1 MAVRLHMNLGIV
13 AESQRLPDSADTVVV
28 VEPNIGSTSRT
39 KGNLYLLVT
48 AAGGRKLRE
57 ATKIVAERIRDD
69 YYYDLSAGI
78 SVCLRKAVLA
88 ANKVL
93 LHSPERPTVGPGEPP
108 SVGLA
113 VAVVRGNELYVATLG
128 PAEAYLVRQARLLTL
143 PDPSPDS
150 GLPADDIDGPD
161 VWHGEIAA
169 GDCLILM
176 SPNVTRRI
184 GLGPIQDA
192 VMQLH
197 PQAAVEEIHRQFG
210 SGSLGSTGGDG
221 ILLVEAS
228 EVASTH
234 KVAPLKPV
242 WPGDSMAGA
251 PERSPI
257 PLADVVSGGVATV
270 HMSARHAQVAADGWL
285 RRGVYSI
292 FDRMPQRE
300 MSRGRVMPMIVRRER
315 QQRAAIAVVGLL
327 AIITLVGA
335 GMYLFSGAGLHDNI
349 DSQQKAQQAFAQAKS
364 DIAAVY
370 GKVPDLLSN
379 DPKKAGDYLT
389 DAFKQLKVAQDNG
402 YPDAQLV
409 DLQNQ
414 VTTGLNR
421 FYNVTTI
428 QPQVVASLGTDDL
441 TGAVLGPPAD
451 AAAFVLDKT
460 VGTVYRIS
468 LDTGAKLPVVEVGH
482 APTNGGSIVGNP
494 RLLATGG
501 SDVLVLDDFNSLW
514 RWRPA
519 DKTGRGS
526 LVKVNIPDNT
536 SWGNGARAIGTFVV
550 NPVIGQYNLYIVV
563 PNANQI
569 LKYPPALDG
578 SMYPKEGR
586 ANYLSVGQDLNS
598 VDDMYV
604 DGKIYLVDG
613 GKITQYELGQAGRGW
628 SVDLPPDTQ
637 AGLLRSL
644 APVYKRLTADNPA
657 DGVGTFYAYDS
668 TNRRV
673 VAFKKSDGT
682 IVGQYIVPPTMNWF
696 SALTGMF
703 VVPGVGTASP
713 TLYWTE
719 GSNLMRAY
727 LGPQGQAPT
736 ASASPSANPTSSP
749 SGPIESNA
757 PSSQPSATPK

>member
-1 MAVRLHMNLGIV
+1 MAVRLHMNLGVV

-78 SVCLRKAVLA
+78 AVCLRKAVLA

-93 LHSPERPTVGPGEPP
+93 LHSPERPTAGPGEPP
-108 SVGLA
+108 SIGLA
-113 VAVVRGNELYVATLG
+113 LAVVRGNELYVATLG

-150 GLPADDIDGPD
+150 GLPAGDIDGPD

-221 ILLVEAS
+221 ILFVEAS

-257 PLADVVSGGVATV
+257 PLADVVSGSVATV
-270 HMSARHAQVAADGWL
+270 QMSARHAQVAADGWL
-285 RRGVYSI
+285 RRGVYGI

-315 QQRAAIAVVGLL
+315 QQRAAIAVIGLL
-327 AIITLVGA
+327 TIILLIGT
-335 GMYLFSGAGLHDNI
+335 GMYFLSGANQHDNI

-379 DPKKAGDYLT
+379 DPKKAGDYLR
-389 DAFKQLKVAQDNG
+389 DAYKQLKVAEDNG
-402 YPDAQLV
+402 YPPAQLA
-409 DLQNQ
+409 DSQDQ
-414 VTTGLNR
+414 VTAGLNR

-428 QPQVVASLGTDDL
+428 QPEVVASLGTDDL
-441 TGAVLGPPAD
+441 TGAVLGPSAD
-451 AAAFVLDKT
+451 GAAYVLDKT
-460 VGTVYRIS
+460 LGTVYRIS

-482 APTNGGSIVGNP
+482 APINGASVVGNP

-501 SDVLVLDDFNSLW
+501 PDILVLDDFNSLW
-514 RWRPA
+514 RWRPG
-519 DKTGRGS
+519 DKGHGA

-569 LKYPPALDG
+569 LKYQPAVDG
-578 SMYPKEGR
+578 GSYPQNSR
-586 ANYLSVGQDLNS
+586 ANYLSVPQDLTQ

-613 GKITQYELGQAGRGW
+613 GKITQYELGQTRPNW
-628 SVDLPPDTQ
+628 SVDTPADVE
-637 AGLLRSL
+637 LRPL

-657 DGVGTFYAYDS
+657 QDLGTFYAYDS

-696 SALTGMF
+696 TALTGMF

-736 ASASPSANPTSSP
+736 ASSSPSANPSSSQ
-749 SGPIESNA
+749 SGPIKSGVPTA
-757 PSSQPSATPK
+757 QPSATPK

>member
-1 MAVRLHMNLGIV
+1 MAVRLHMNLGVV
-13 AESQRLPDSADTVVV
+13 AESQRLPDSADTVIV

-78 SVCLRKAVLA
+78 SVCLKKAVLA

-93 LHSPERPTVGPGEPP
+93 LHSPERPVVGPGEPP

-113 VAVVRGNELYVATLG
+113 LAVVRGNELYVATIG

-143 PDPSPDS
+143 PDPSPGS
-150 GLPADDIDGPD
+150 GLPAVDIDGPD
-161 VWHGEIAA
+161 VWHGEITA

-221 ILLVEAS
+221 ILFVEAS

-242 WPGDSMAGA
+242 WPGDSLAGA
-251 PERSPI
+251 IERSPI
-257 PLADVVSGGVATV
+257 PLVDVVSGSMATV
-270 HMSARHAQVAADGWL
+270 QMSARHAQVAADSWL

-300 MSRGRVMPMIVRRER
+300 MSRGRVTPMIVRRER

-327 AIITLVGA
+327 TIIALVGT
-335 GMYLFSGAGLHDNI
+335 GMYFLSGANQHDNI
-349 DSQQKAQQAFAQAKS
+349 DSQQKAQQAYAQAQA
-364 DIAAVY
+364 DVTAVF
-370 GKVPDLLSN
+370 GKVPDLLSS
-379 DPKKAGDYLT
+379 DPKRAYDYLK
-389 DAFKQLKVAQDNG
+389 DAYGKLQVAQDNA
-402 YPDAQLV
+402 YTPAQLAG
-409 DLQNQ
+409 LQAQ
-414 VTTGLNR
+414 VTDGLNR
-421 FYNVTTI
+421 YFNVMTI
-428 QPQVVASLGTDDL
+428 QPETVATFGTDNL
-441 TGAVLGPPAD
+441 TGTVLGPPAD
-451 AAAFVLDKT
+451 GAAYVLDQT

-468 LDTGAKLPVVEVGH
+468 LETGAKLPVVEIGH
-482 APTNGGSIVGNP
+482 APITGGSIVGNP

-501 SDVLVLDDFNSLW
+501 LDVLVLDDFNSLW
-514 RWRPA
+514 RWRSA

-526 LVKVNIPDNT
+526 LIKVNIPDNT

-550 NPVIGQYNLYIVV
+550 NPVLGQYNLYIVV
-563 PNANQI
+563 PSANQI

-578 SMYPKEGR
+578 SSYPKEGR
-586 ANYLSVGQDLNS
+586 ARYLSVEQDLNS

-604 DGKIYLVDG
+604 DGKIYLVDQ
-613 GKITQYELGQAGRGW
+613 GKIVQYELGQAGRGW
-628 SVDLPPDTQ
+628 TVDDPPDTK
-637 AGLLRSL
+637 AGLLRPK
-644 APVYKRLTADNPA
+644 APVYKRLTADDSA
-657 DGVGTFYAYDS
+657 QDVGTFYAYDS

-673 VAFKKSDGT
+673 VAFKKSDGSV
-682 IVGQYIVPPTMNWF
+682 IGQYIVPPTMNWF

-703 VVPGVGTASP
+703 VIPASGNAP
-713 TLYWTE
+713 PILYWTE
-719 GSNLMRAY
+719 GSNLMRAS
-727 LGPQGQAPT
+727 LSLQSGAPAGSPSPGINLSPSPAGSSKSSAPST
-736 ASASPSANPTSSP
+736 RPSASP
-749 SGPIESNA
+749 
-757 PSSQPSATPK
+757 K

>member
-1 MAVRLHMNLGIV
+1 
-13 AESQRLPDSADTVVV
+13 
-28 VEPNIGSTSRT
+28 
-39 KGNLYLLVT
+39 
-48 AAGGRKLRE
+48 
-57 ATKIVAERIRDD
+57 
-69 YYYDLSAGI
+69 
-78 SVCLRKAVLA
+78 
-88 ANKVL
+88 
-93 LHSPERPTVGPGEPP
+93 
-108 SVGLA
+108 
-113 VAVVRGNELYVATLG
+113 
-128 PAEAYLVRQARLLTL
+128 
-143 PDPSPDS
+143 
-150 GLPADDIDGPD
+150 
-161 VWHGEIAA
+161 
-169 GDCLILM
+169 
-176 SPNVTRRI
+176 
-184 GLGPIQDA
+184 
-192 VMQLH
+192 MQLH

-257 PLADVVSGGVATV
+257 PLADVVSGSVATV
-270 HMSARHAQVAADGWL
+270 QMSARHAQVAADGWL

-327 AIITLVGA
+327 AIIALIGT
-335 GMYLFSGAGLHDNI
+335 GMYFLSGANQHDNI

-379 DPKKAGDYLT
+379 DPKKAGDYLK
-389 DAFKQLKVAQDNG
+389 DAYLQLKVAQDNG
-402 YPDAQLV
+402 YPPAQLADSQDKV
-409 DLQNQ
+409 AA
-414 VTTGLNR
+414 GLNR

-428 QPQVVASLGTDDL
+428 QPEVVASLGTDDL

-451 AAAFVLDKT
+451 GGAYVLDKT

-482 APTNGGSIVGNP
+482 APINGGSIVGNP

-550 NPVIGQYNLYIVV
+550 NPVLGQYNLYVVV
-563 PNANQI
+563 PSANQI

-578 SMYPKEGR
+578 SSYPKEGR
-586 ANYLSVGQDLNS
+586 YPYLSVGQDLNS

-604 DGKIYLVDG
+604 DGKIYLVDH
-613 GKITQYELGQAGRGW
+613 GKIVQYELGQAGRGW
-628 SVDLPPDTQ
+628 TVDPPKDIE
-637 AGLLRSL
+637 LRPL
-644 APVYKRLTADNPA
+644 APVYKRLAADNPA
-657 DGVGTFYAYDS
+657 QGQGTFYAYDS

-682 IVGQYIVPPTMNWF
+682 IVGQYIVPSTMNWF

-727 LGPQGQAPT
+727 LGPRGQAPT
-736 ASASPSANPTSSP
+736 VSSSPSANPSSSQ
-749 SGPIESNA
+749 SGPIKSNV
-757 PSSQPSATPK
+757 PTGQPSATPK

>member
-1 MAVRLHMNLGIV
+1 MAVRLHMNLGVI

-78 SVCLRKAVLA
+78 SACLRKAVLA

-93 LHSPERPTVGPGEPP
+93 LHSPERPTVGPGELP
-108 SVGLA
+108 SIGLA
-113 VAVVRGNELYVATLG
+113 LAVVRGNELYVATLG

-150 GLPADDIDGPD
+150 GLPAGDIDGPD
-161 VWHGEIAA
+161 IWHGEIAA

-176 SPNVTRRI
+176 SPNVTGRI

-221 ILLVEAS
+221 ILFVEAS

-270 HMSARHAQVAADGWL
+270 QMSARHVQVAADGWL
-285 RRGVYSI
+285 RRGVYGI

-327 AIITLVGA
+327 TIITLIGT
-335 GMYLFSGAGLHDNI
+335 GMYFLSGANQHDNI
-349 DSQQKAQQAFAQAKS
+349 DSQQKAQRAFAQAKS
-364 DIAAVY
+364 DITAVF
-370 GKVPDLLSN
+370 GKFPDLLSN
-379 DPKKAGDYLT
+379 DPKKAGDYLK
-389 DAFKQLKVAQDNG
+389 DAFLQLKVAQDNG
-402 YPDAQLV
+402 YPPAQLA
-409 DLQNQ
+409 DSQNQ
-414 VTTGLNR
+414 VTAGLNR

-428 QPQVVASLGTDDL
+428 QPEVMASLGTDDL
-441 TGAVLGPPAD
+441 TGAVLGPPSD
-451 AAAFVLDKT
+451 GAAYVLDQT
-460 VGTVYRIS
+460 FGTVYRIS
-468 LDTGAKLPVVEVGH
+468 LDTGAKIPVIQVGH
-482 APTNGGSIVGNP
+482 APVNGGSIMGNP
-494 RLLATGG
+494 RLLAAGG
-501 SDVLVLDDFNSLW
+501 PDILVLDDFNSLW

-519 DKTGRGS
+519 DNTGRGTP
-526 LVKVNIPDNT
+526 VRVNVPDST

-550 NPVIGQYNLYIVV
+550 NPVIGQYNLYVVV
-563 PNANQI
+563 PSANQI
-569 LKYPPALDG
+569 LKYQPALDG
-578 SMYPKEGR
+578 GYPQGGR
-586 ANYLSVGQDLNS
+586 SNYLSVGQDLSN

-613 GKITQYELGQAGRGW
+613 GEITQYQLGQAGRGW
-628 SVDLPPDTQ
+628 TVDVPADTKD
-637 AGLLRSL
+637 GLLRPL

-657 DGVGTFYAYDS
+657 QDLGTFYAYDS
-668 TNRRV
+668 ANRRV

-696 SALTGMF
+696 SHLTGMF

-736 ASASPSANPTSSP
+736 ATSSPSANPSSSQ
-749 SGPIESNA
+749 SGPIKSGV
-757 PSSQPSATPK
+757 PSSGPSATPT